1 MFLKKKE
8 IYRSESGLFVAE
20 YLYDKISSKG
30 MILMDNWVWKHIGLW
45 NERWLKNEERLVP
58 TFMAAAYSIHWKVA
72 DLINTADTGW
82 NMQLTADILD
92 QNQVLAISCTLLFLE
107 DY

>member
-1 MFLKKKE
+1 
-8 IYRSESGLFVAE
+8 
-20 YLYDKISSKG
+20 
-30 MILMDNWVWKHIGLW
+30 
-45 NERWLKNEERLVP
+45 
-58 TFMAAAYSIHWKVA
+58 MAAAYSIHWKVA

-92 QNQVLAISCTLLFLE
+92 QNQVLAIACTLLFLE